1 MLSTSR
7 LDTLVRIWEVRMR
20 SLASVLLTPLLAC
33 SATVPNVDPLAPD
46 GPTADDAGTTMPPP
60 PYGFQLTSP
69 TVDINPGGEITYCYY
84 FKTPN
89 TTELAIQRWASH
101 MTLGVHDMILY
112 LTPNDQQPA
121 GTMSPAD
128 CGIVKR
134 AGGPIWTYAAQSADA
149 EVALPGDDGSVSH
162 NPIGQLVK
170 AKQSGFLQIHYLNT
184 GTTALHAHVEL
195 NAYAHPDG
203 AQVTLAAPFVTFN
216 LDISIM
222 PGSQAQ
228 PATGMVN
235 GSCQVPLDP
244 TGKPLR
250 FFGMTSH
257 TYKQGKHT
265 FVKDGVD
272 MVLDT
277 TDWEH
282 PRTSSWPVTPFYT
295 FKSGTLF
302 YQCEYSNPNDRTIL
316 TGDNATMDEL
326 CMTISYFFPAP
337 NGLGHFCSNSFMLY

>member
-33 SATVPNVDPLAPD
+33 SAAAPPGDPLVPD
-46 GPTADDAGTTMPPP
+46 GPTTNDGGSPPP
-60 PYGFQLTSP
+60 TRGFQLTSP
-69 TVDINPGGEITYCYY
+69 TVDINPGAEVTYCYY

-89 TTELAIQRWASH
+89 TSELEIQRWASH
-101 MTLGVHDMILY
+101 MTPGVHDMILY
-112 LTPNDQQPA
+112 LTPNDQQPP

-134 AGGPIWTYAAQSADA
+134 AGGPIWTYAAHSADA
-149 EVALPGDDGSVSH
+149 ETVLPDNDGSG
-162 NPIGQLVK
+162 NPIGQPVK

-184 GTTALHAHVEL
+184 GTTVLHAHVEL
-195 NAYAHPDG
+195 NAYAYPDG

-235 GSCQVPLDP
+235 GTCQVPLDA
-244 TGKPLR
+244 TGK
-250 FFGMTSH
+250 
-257 TYKQGKHT
+257 Q
-265 FVKDGVD
+265 
-272 MVLDT
+272 
-277 TDWEH
+277 
-282 PRTSSWPVTPFYT
+282 
-295 FKSGTLF
+295 
-302 YQCEYSNPNDRTIL
+302 
-316 TGDNATMDEL
+316 
-326 CMTISYFFPAP
+326 
-337 NGLGHFCSNSFMLY
+337 